1 MPATFI
7 NMGTVLVGS
16 LIGIFFRDRIK
27 EKYVQTLIAAI
38 ALCTAAIGIM
48 SAIKTSNILIVI
60 VCLAV
65 GSVIGEALRIDDRIE
80 NAGEYLNKKLF
91 RGRQDGSSRFAEGF
105 VSASVL
111 FCVGSMTI
119 MGSLEAGIRGD
130 YSIILAKSVL
140 DLISSMAFGAAMGI
154 GVTFSIFF
162 ILVYQGGI
170 TLLASLAAPYLSDM
184 VVTEMSAIG
193 GVMLM
198 GMTVNML
205 ELSEKRI
212 RLANMLPSI
221 FLPIIYFPLAEL
233 VKGLF

>member
-7 NMGTVLVGS
+7 NMATVLVGS
-16 LIGIFFRDRIK
+16 LIGIFFSSRIK
-27 EKYVQTLIAAI
+27 EKYIQTIFAAI
-38 ALCTAAIGIM
+38 ALCTAAIGVM
-48 SAIKTSNILIVI
+48 SAVKTQHIIVVI
-60 VCLAV
+60 VCLV
-65 GSVIGEALRIDDRIE
+65 IGSVIGEALRLDDRIE
-80 NAGEYLNKKLF
+80 NAGTWLNGKLF
-91 RGRQDGSSRFAEGF
+91 RGREGSSRFAEGF
-105 VSASVL
+105 VSASIL

-170 TLLASLAAPYLSDM
+170 TLLAGLAAPYLSDI

-193 GVMLM
+193 GVMLI
-198 GMTVNML
+198 GMAINML
-205 ELSEKRI
+205 ELSDKRI
-212 RLANMLPSI
+212 RLANMLPAI
-221 FLPIIYFPLAEL
+221 FLPIIYFPLAEF

>member
-7 NMGTVLVGS
+7 NMATVLVGS
-16 LIGIFFRDRIK
+16 LAGIFFRNRIK
-27 EKYVQTLIAAI
+27 EKYIQTLIAAI
-38 ALCTAAIGIM
+38 ALCTAAIGVM
-48 SAIKTSNILIVI
+48 SAIKTSNIIIVI
-60 VCLAV
+60 VCLV
-65 GSVIGEALRIDDRIE
+65 IGSVIGEALRIDDRIE
-80 NAGEYLNKKLF
+80 NAGSFLNEKLF
-91 RGRQDGSSRFAEGF
+91 RGREGSSRFAEGF

-119 MGSLEAGIRGD
+119 MGSLEAGIHGD

-154 GVTFSIFF
+154 GVTFSVFF

-170 TLLASLAAPYLSDM
+170 TLLASLAAPYLSEM
-184 VVTEMSAIG
+184 VVTEMSAVG

-198 GMTVNML
+198 GMAVNML

-212 RLANMLPSI
+212 RLANMLPAI

-233 VKGLF
+233 IKGLF

>member
-7 NMGTVLVGS
+7 NMATVLVGS
-16 LIGIFFRDRIK
+16 LIGIFFRNRIK
-27 EKYVQTLIAAI
+27 EKYVETIFAAI

-48 SAIKTSNILIVI
+48 SAVKTEHIIVVI
-60 VCLAV
+60 VCLVV

-80 NAGEYLNKKLF
+80 SAGTWLNGKLF
-91 RGRQDGSSRFAEGF
+91 RGREGSSRFAEGF
-105 VSASVL
+105 VSASIL

-154 GVTFSIFF
+154 GVTFSVFF

-170 TLLASLAAPYLSDM
+170 TLLAGLAAPYLSDM

-193 GVMLM
+193 GVMLI
-198 GMTVNML
+198 GMAINML

-212 RLANMLPSI
+212 RLANMLPAI

>member
-7 NMGTVLVGS
+7 NMATVLVGS
-16 LIGIFFRDRIK
+16 LAGIFFRNRIK
-27 EKYVQTLIAAI
+27 EKYIQTLIAAI

-48 SAIKTSNILIVI
+48 SAIKTSNIIIVI
-60 VCLAV
+60 VCLV
-65 GSVIGEALRIDDRIE
+65 IGSVIGEALRIDDRIE
-80 NAGEYLNKKLF
+80 NAGSFLNEKLF
-91 RGRQDGSSRFAEGF
+91 RGREGSSRFAEGF

-119 MGSLEAGIRGD
+119 MGSLEAGIHGD

-154 GVTFSIFF
+154 GVTFSVFF

-170 TLLASLAAPYLSDM
+170 TLLASLAAPYLSEM
-184 VVTEMSAIG
+184 VVTEMSAVG

-198 GMTVNML
+198 GMAVNML

-212 RLANMLPSI
+212 RLANMLPAI

-233 VKGLF
+233 IKGLF

>member
-7 NMGTVLVGS
+7 NMATVLVGS
-16 LIGIFFRDRIK
+16 LAGIFFRNRIK
-27 EKYVQTLIAAI
+27 EKYIQTLIAAI

-48 SAIKTSNILIVI
+48 SAIKTSNIIIVI
-60 VCLAV
+60 VCLV
-65 GSVIGEALRIDDRIE
+65 IGSVIGEALRIDDRIE
-80 NAGEYLNKKLF
+80 NAGNFLNEKLF
-91 RGRQDGSSRFAEGF
+91 RGREGSSRFAEGF

-119 MGSLEAGIRGD
+119 MGSLEAGIHGD

-154 GVTFSIFF
+154 GVTFSVFF

-170 TLLASLAAPYLSDM
+170 TLLASLAAPYLSEM
-184 VVTEMSAIG
+184 VVTEMSAVG

-198 GMTVNML
+198 GMAVNML

-212 RLANMLPSI
+212 RLANMLPAI

-233 VKGLF
+233 IKGLF

>member
-7 NMGTVLVGS
+7 NMATVLVGS
-16 LIGIFFRDRIK
+16 LIGIFFRNRIK
-27 EKYVQTLIAAI
+27 EKYIETIFAAI

-48 SAIKTSNILIVI
+48 SAIKTSHILIVI
-60 VCLAV
+60 VCLV
-65 GSVIGEALRIDDRIE
+65 IGSVIGEALRIDDRIE
-80 NAGEYLNKKLF
+80 NAGTWLNEKLF
-91 RGRQDGSSRFAEGF
+91 RGREGSSRFAEGF

-130 YSIILAKSVL
+130 YSIILAKSVM

-162 ILVYQGGI
+162 ILIYQGGI
-170 TLLASLAAPYLSDM
+170 TLLAGLAAPYLSDI
-184 VVTEMSAIG
+184 VVTEMSAVG
-193 GVMLM
+193 GVMLI
-198 GMTVNML
+198 GMAVNML
-205 ELSEKRI
+205 ELSDKRI
-212 RLANMLPSI
+212 RLANMLPAI
-221 FLPIIYFPLAEL
+221 FLPIIYFPLAEF

>member
-7 NMGTVLVGS
+7 NMATVLVGS
-16 LIGIFFRDRIK
+16 LIGIFFSSRIK
-27 EKYVQTLIAAI
+27 EKYIQTIFAAI
-38 ALCTAAIGIM
+38 ALCTAAIGVM
-48 SAIKTSNILIVI
+48 SAVKTQHIIVVI
-60 VCLAV
+60 VCLV
-65 GSVIGEALRIDDRIE
+65 IGSVIGEALRLDNRIE
-80 NAGEYLNKKLF
+80 NAGTWLNGKLF
-91 RGRQDGSSRFAEGF
+91 RGREGSSRFAEGF
-105 VSASVL
+105 VSASIL

-170 TLLASLAAPYLSDM
+170 TLLAGLAAPYLSDI

-193 GVMLM
+193 GVMLI
-198 GMTVNML
+198 GMAINML
-205 ELSEKRI
+205 ELSDKRI
-212 RLANMLPSI
+212 RLANMLPAI
-221 FLPIIYFPLAEL
+221 FLPIIYFPLAEF

>member
-7 NMGTVLVGS
+7 NMATVLVGS
-16 LIGIFFRDRIK
+16 LIGIFFRNRIK
-27 EKYVQTLIAAI
+27 EKYVETIFAAI

-48 SAIKTSNILIVI
+48 SAVKTEHIIVVI
-60 VCLAV
+60 VCLV
-65 GSVIGEALRIDDRIE
+65 IGSVIGEALRIDDRIE
-80 NAGEYLNKKLF
+80 SAGTWLNGKLF
-91 RGRQDGSSRFAEGF
+91 RGREGSSRFAEGF
-105 VSASVL
+105 VSASIL

-154 GVTFSIFF
+154 GVTFSVFF

-170 TLLASLAAPYLSDM
+170 TLLAGLAAPYLSDM

-193 GVMLM
+193 GVMLI
-198 GMTVNML
+198 GMAINML

-212 RLANMLPSI
+212 RLANMLPAI

>member
-7 NMGTVLVGS
+7 NMATVLVGS
-16 LIGIFFRDRIK
+16 LIGIFFSSRIK
-27 EKYVQTLIAAI
+27 EKYIQTIFAAI

-48 SAIKTSNILIVI
+48 SAVKTQHIIVVI
-60 VCLAV
+60 VCLV
-65 GSVIGEALRIDDRIE
+65 IGSVIGEALRIDDRIE
-80 NAGEYLNKKLF
+80 NAGTWLNGKLF
-91 RGRQDGSSRFAEGF
+91 RGREGSSRFAEGF
-105 VSASVL
+105 VSASIL

-170 TLLASLAAPYLSDM
+170 TLLAGLAAPYLSDI

-193 GVMLM
+193 GVMLI
-198 GMTVNML
+198 GMAINML
-205 ELSEKRI
+205 ELSDKRI
-212 RLANMLPSI
+212 RLANMLPAI
-221 FLPIIYFPLAEL
+221 FLPIIYFPLAEF

>member
-7 NMGTVLVGS
+7 NMATVLVGS
-16 LIGIFFRDRIK
+16 LVGIFFRNRIK
-27 EKYVQTLIAAI
+27 EKYIETIFAAI

-48 SAIKTSNILIVI
+48 SAIKTSHILIVI
-60 VCLAV
+60 VCLV
-65 GSVIGEALRIDDRIE
+65 IGSVIGEALRIDDRIE
-80 NAGEYLNKKLF
+80 NAGTWLNEKLF
-91 RGRQDGSSRFAEGF
+91 RGREGSSRFAEGF

-130 YSIILAKSVL
+130 YSIILAKSVM

-162 ILVYQGGI
+162 ILIYQGGI
-170 TLLASLAAPYLSDM
+170 TLLAGLAAPYLSDI
-184 VVTEMSAIG
+184 VVTEMSAVG
-193 GVMLM
+193 GVMLI
-198 GMTVNML
+198 GMAVNML
-205 ELSEKRI
+205 ELSDKRI
-212 RLANMLPSI
+212 RLANMLPAI
-221 FLPIIYFPLAEL
+221 FLPIIYFPLAEF

>member
-7 NMGTVLVGS
+7 NMATVHVGS
-16 LIGIFFRDRIK
+16 LIGIFFRNRIK
-27 EKYVQTLIAAI
+27 EKYVETIFAAI

-48 SAIKTSNILIVI
+48 SAVKTEHIIVVI
-60 VCLAV
+60 VCLVV

-80 NAGEYLNKKLF
+80 SAGTWLNGKLF
-91 RGRQDGSSRFAEGF
+91 RGREGSSRFAEGF
-105 VSASVL
+105 VSASIL

-154 GVTFSIFF
+154 GVTFSVFF

-170 TLLASLAAPYLSDM
+170 TLLAGLAAPYLSEM
-184 VVTEMSAIG
+184 VVTEMSAVG

-198 GMTVNML
+198 GMAVNML
-205 ELSEKRI
+205 ELSDKRI
-212 RLANMLPSI
+212 RLANMLPAI
-221 FLPIIYFPLAEL
+221 FLPLIYFPLAEL

>member
-7 NMGTVLVGS
+7 NMATVLVGS
-16 LIGIFFRDRIK
+16 LIGIFFRNRIR
-27 EKYVQTLIAAI
+27 EKYIETIFAAI

-48 SAIKTSNILIVI
+48 SAVKTSHILIVI
-60 VCLAV
+60 VCLV
-65 GSVIGEALRIDDRIE
+65 IGSVIGEALRIDDRIE
-80 NAGEYLNKKLF
+80 NAGTWLNEKLF
-91 RGRQDGSSRFAEGF
+91 RGREGNSRFAEGF

-130 YSIILAKSVL
+130 YSIILAKSVM

-154 GVTFSIFF
+154 GVTFSVLF

-170 TLLASLAAPYLSDM
+170 TLLAGLAAPYLSDM
-184 VVTEMSAIG
+184 VVTEMSAVG
-193 GVMLM
+193 GVMLI
-198 GMTVNML
+198 GMAVNML
-205 ELSEKRI
+205 ELSDKRI
-212 RLANMLPSI
+212 RLANMLPAI

>member
-7 NMGTVLVGS
+7 NMATVLVGS
-16 LIGIFFRDRIK
+16 LIGIFFRNRIK
-27 EKYVQTLIAAI
+27 EKYVETIFAAI

-48 SAIKTSNILIVI
+48 SAVKTEHIIVVI
-60 VCLAV
+60 VCLVV

-80 NAGEYLNKKLF
+80 SAGTWLNGKLF
-91 RGRQDGSSRFAEGF
+91 RGREGSSRFAEGF
-105 VSASVL
+105 VSASIL

-154 GVTFSIFF
+154 GVTFSVFF

-170 TLLASLAAPYLSDM
+170 TLLAGLAAPYLSEM

-193 GVMLM
+193 GVMLI
-198 GMTVNML
+198 GMAINML

-212 RLANMLPSI
+212 RLANMLPAI

>member
-7 NMGTVLVGS
+7 NMATVLVGS
-16 LIGIFFRDRIK
+16 LIGIFFRNRIK
-27 EKYVQTLIAAI
+27 EKYIETIFAAI

-48 SAIKTSNILIVI
+48 SAIKTSHILIVI
-60 VCLAV
+60 VCLV
-65 GSVIGEALRIDDRIE
+65 IGSVIGEALRIDDRIE
-80 NAGEYLNKKLF
+80 NAGTWLNEKLF
-91 RGRQDGSSRFAEGF
+91 RGRKGSSRFAEGF

-130 YSIILAKSVL
+130 YSIILAKSVM

-162 ILVYQGGI
+162 ILIYQGGI
-170 TLLASLAAPYLSDM
+170 TLLAGLAAPYLSDI
-184 VVTEMSAIG
+184 VVTEMSAVG
-193 GVMLM
+193 GVMLI
-198 GMTVNML
+198 GMAVNML
-205 ELSEKRI
+205 ELSDKRI
-212 RLANMLPSI
+212 RLANMLPAI
-221 FLPIIYFPLAEL
+221 FLPIIYFPLAEF